1 LATRKG
7 GVDKATL
14 ALQLALANFGPRSRK
29 QPMAIT
35 RPSKQSKVEAFLATA
50 ADTQPVR
57 KLRGRK
63 RPLALTL
70 PPDLIDAVDAI
81 AAEEDRS
88 RAKMI
93 EIALRRFVQ
102 ERMAQAQRSAA

>member
-1 LATRKG
+1 
-7 GVDKATL
+7 
-14 ALQLALANFGPRSRK
+14 
-29 QPMAIT
+29 MAIT
-35 RPSKQSKVEAFLATA
+35 ARPKRSKLDEFTA
-50 ADTQPVR
+50 AAPDARPVR

-63 RPLALTL
+63 QPLALTL
-70 PPDLIDAVDAI
+70 PPDLIEAVDAI

-102 ERMAQAQRSAA
+102 DHHGQGRQAA